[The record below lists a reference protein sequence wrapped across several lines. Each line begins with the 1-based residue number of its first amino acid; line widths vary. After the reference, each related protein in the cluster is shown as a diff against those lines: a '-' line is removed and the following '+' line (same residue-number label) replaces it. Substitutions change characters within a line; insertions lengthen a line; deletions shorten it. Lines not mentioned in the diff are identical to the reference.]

1 MKIKKSIKDRNG
13 TISSII
19 LLIAI
24 AVFIT
29 SVIGKYKL
37 MVVMSNSMYPTL
49 KKGEIIVSKSF
60 SGKEELSVG
69 DICTYIVKG
78 EAYTI
83 THRIV
88 DITDEGYIF
97 RGDNNKDPD
106 KRIVTKDQI
115 ISKVIY

>member
-1 MKIKKSIKDRNG
+1 MKNEKSKAA
-13 TISSII
+13 SII
-19 LLIAI
+19 LIIAI
-24 AVFIT
+24 AFFLT
-29 SVIGKYKL
+29 SVFGKYKL
-37 MVVMSNSMYPTL
+37 MVVMSNSMYPVL
-49 KKGEIIVSKSF
+49 KKGEVIVSKSIT
-60 SGKEELSVG
+60 GEEELSVG
-69 DICTYIVKG
+69 DICTYIAKG

-106 KRIVTKDQI
+106 KRKVTKDQI